1 MCIRDRSSTTVR
13 SAAIAGAFHQVFATW
28 RGNLP
33 TAFSPPA
40 PIPADIRWLTSGRRL
55 LHPLP
60 MGWSSRGNPEVLL
73 FLHFKNDPVMLA
85 CQGFSCPKCLKKQA
99 QKCAPW
105 RFTQKSRSHSDLTR
119 LRAPRCEIAADAFAC
134 VVSSLPPMYN
144 GHD

>member
-1 MCIRDRSSTTVR
+1 
-13 SAAIAGAFHQVFATW
+13 
-28 RGNLP
+28 
-33 TAFSPPA
+33 
-40 PIPADIRWLTSGRRL
+40 
-55 LHPLP
+55 

-119 LRAPRCEIAADAFAC
+119 LRAPRCEIAAAC
-134 VVSSLPPMYN
+134 PTVLYTGYAMGVHFFRS
-144 GHD
+144 

>member
-1 MCIRDRSSTTVR
+1 MCIRDSSTTVR

-40 PIPADIRWLTSGRRL
+40 PIPADIRWLTPGRRL

-60 MGWSSRGNPEVLL
+60 MGWSSRGNPKVLL

-119 LRAPRCEIAADAFAC
+119 LRAPRCEIAGGLHQTLLLMFA
-134 VVSSLPPMYN
+134 LATL
-144 GHD
+144 GIGR